1 VVGDI
6 DTHIASARRIC
17 VQADAVVVS
26 VDYRCAPEAR
36 FPAAFDDAVCATAW
50 ASDHRSDLGGD
61 PHLLAVAGD
70 SAGAPLAASV
80 GLARRDAGRP
90 LSAQLLIY
98 PVIDVAG
105 RYGDPQVNL
114 QYPSRTQAAA
124 GFGLTPEGMAKFA
137 SHYVDAADAA
147 DWRVSPMHAA
157 DLAGVAPAVVHTAA
171 LDILRDEGG
180 RYAKARA
187 DAGVQVISREWPT
200 LNHGYFPLGGV
211 SAAAE
216 TAAAQAV
223 ADLRSVL
230 GH

>member
-1 VVGDI
+1 
-6 DTHIASARRIC
+6 
-17 VQADAVVVS
+17 VVS

-36 FPAAFDDAVCATAW
+36 FPAAFDDALCATAW
-50 ASDHRSDLGGD
+50 AGDHLSDLGGD

-70 SAGAPLAASV
+70 SAGAQLAASV
-80 GLARRDAGRP
+80 ALARRDAGQA

-105 RYGDPQVNL
+105 RYGDPRVNL
-114 QYPSRTQAAA
+114 QYPSRTDAAE
-124 GFGLTPEGMAKFA
+124 GLGLTPEGMAKFA
-137 SHYVDAADAA
+137 CYYVDDADSA

-180 RYAKARA
+180 RYAKALA
-187 DAGVQVISREWPT
+187 DAGVQVIARQWPT

-216 TAAAQAV
+216 AAAAQAMT
-223 ADLRSVL
+223 DLRTL
-230 GH
+230 LNR